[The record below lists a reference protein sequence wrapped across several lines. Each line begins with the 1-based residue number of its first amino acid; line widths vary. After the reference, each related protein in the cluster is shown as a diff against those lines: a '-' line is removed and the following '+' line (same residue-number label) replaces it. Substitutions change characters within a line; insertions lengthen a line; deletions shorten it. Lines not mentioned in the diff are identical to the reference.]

1 MWCKNE
7 KVCPICQSNTVE
19 DLPVEVYWCK
29 ECKIPIIKQ
38 INQVDKEICPMCDGK
53 VEYLSKDIRPVFPEE
68 RLLLELL
75 LEKEVNSLIKCS
87 VWASDNKYFI
97 DGKKKIIQIKVF
109 NELEPQKFKKKI
121 DIDICI

>member
-1 MWCKNE
+1 MWCKTCNIETNE
-7 KVCPICQSNTVE
+7 KVCPICKSSTVE
-19 DLPVEVYWCK
+19 DLPVEIYWCK

-38 INQVDKEICPMCDGK
+38 INQVDKEICPVCNGK

-75 LEKEVNSLIKCS
+75 LGKDVNSLIRCS

-97 DGKKKIIQIKVF
+97 DGKKKDNSK
-109 NELEPQKFKKKI
+109 
-121 DIDICI
+121 